1 MTSVAPSRRP
11 TTTRPPGPRGRLL
24 TGNVLAY
31 DADRIGFLSAA
42 VREYGGW
49 RLRAGDSLMFSPY
62 LIHRDPRWWHEP
74 ERIDPDRWPAG
85 RRTPGTPTC
94 RSAPVRGCASAPTWA
109 RCNWSPPP
117 PGWCTGTRVTVTTPA
132 DRPASPQ
139 ALLVPEGMR
148 VRLVERQPDGSEAPA
163 GRTRTPACP

>member
-85 RRTPGTPTC
+85 RPPHTRHAYLPFGAGPRVCLGTYLGTLQLVPATSRLVHRYPGH
-94 RSAPVRGCASAPTWA
+94 RHHSG
-109 RCNWSPPP
+109 
-117 PGWCTGTRVTVTTPA
+117 
-132 DRPASPQ
+132 RPAG
-139 ALLVPEGMR
+139 L
-148 VRLVERQPDGSEAPA
+148 APGAARTRGDAGAA
-163 GRTRTPACP
+163 GRAATGRI